1 MEARDPDGESTAKH
15 LQTIFAGRFLDL
27 RYTMHPGDIPGEAPG
42 KSSNV
47 SWAAKDV
54 QRRYHDSAAS
64 KDVLVTVMD
73 SKWRMFQRVSHG
85 LINLLQAIPTY
96 CPSTSPRSRQDTGRL
111 LRVATWPT

>member
-15 LQTIFAGRFLDL
+15 LQTTFAGRFLDL
-27 RYTMHPGDIPGEAPG
+27 RYTVHPGDIPGESPG

-54 QRRYHDSAAS
+54 ERRYQNNLAW

-73 SKWRMFQRVSHG
+73 SKSNIFWRMLNR
-85 LINLLQAIPTY
+85 LTWY
-96 CPSTSPRSRQDTGRL
+96 CRRYTPSLAVFHRNTDKTPEKLPER
-111 LRVATWPT
+111 